1 MSINSYAKDGI
12 LTIQFLTPRILDE
25 GQLDTVTREVLEKI
39 DKSSEEKIVLDF
51 KPVQF
56 MSSSM
61 LGKLVL
67 IHKKCKEF
75 KAKLKLS
82 GISPEIR
89 PVFKMTKLDKVF
101 DIENDEESARKAF
114 LKRGLFG

>member
-12 LTIQFLTPRILDE
+12 LTIQFLAPRILDE
-25 GQLDTVTREVLEKI
+25 TQLDETARSVLTLL
-39 DKSSEEKIVLDF
+39 DQTNEEKVILDF

-67 IHKKCKEF
+67 INKKCKEF
-75 KAKLKLS
+75 KVKLKLS
-82 GISPEIR
+82 SISPEIR
-89 PVFKMTKLDKVF
+89 PVFKLTKLDKVF
-101 DIENDEESARKAF
+101 DIESDEESARKAF